1 MDISKLP
8 ALNAALNSASAV
20 FLVLGYIFIRQ
31 RALTGHTMS
40 MLAAF
45 GTSTLFLISY
55 LYYHW
60 HHGSTPYLKTGVI
73 RWVYFSILISHTF
86 LAVVNLPLALTTI
99 ILGLRG
105 KFGKHVRIARITFPI
120 WLYVSITGV
129 VIYWMLYHG

>member
-20 FLVLGYIFIRQ
+20 FLVLGYVFIRQ
-31 RALTGHTMS
+31 RALTGHVMS

-45 GTSTLFLISY
+45 GTSILFLVSY
-55 LYYHW
+55 LYYHA

-73 RWVYFSILISHTF
+73 RWVYFSILISHTI
-86 LAVVNLPLALTTI
+86 LAVVNLPLSLTTI

-120 WLYVSITGV
+120 WLYVSGTGV